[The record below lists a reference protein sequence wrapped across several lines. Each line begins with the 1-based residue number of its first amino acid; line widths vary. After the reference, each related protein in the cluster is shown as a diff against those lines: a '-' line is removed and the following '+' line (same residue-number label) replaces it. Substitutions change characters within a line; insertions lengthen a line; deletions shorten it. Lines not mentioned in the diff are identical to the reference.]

1 MSERQEEQENKGQPI
16 GTRVFKLITGELVMG
31 KCETVITNNGNTEI
45 LIKYPYTS
53 YQGGIVQYCMP
64 ELAGSPAAI
73 QIHPMNIVWQ
83 TFLSEFTEAEKVYNE
98 ATTPKSGI
106 ITDLK
111 KPIII

>member
-1 MSERQEEQENKGQPI
+1 MQNNEEKQDNIKI
-16 GTRVFKLITGELVMG
+16 GRRVFKLITGELVFG
-31 KCETVITNNGNTEI
+31 ECEAVTTKNGQTEI
-45 LIKYPYTS
+45 LIKTPYTPLN
-53 YQGGIVQYCMP
+53 GGIAAYCMT

-83 TFLSEFTEAEKVYNE
+83 TMLSEFEEADKAYTE

-111 KPIII
+111 KPILI